1 MFDTPVL
8 IINFNRPDKTEKILN
23 ILRLVKP
30 RKLYLSIDGP
40 RKKNIKDKIQIKKIK
55 KQFQSINWNCEI
67 KKKYSNKNNGMKTNV
82 INSVSWF
89 FKNEKMGIILE
100 DDCIPSKSFFIF
112 CKIY

>member
-40 RKKNIKDKIQIKKIK
+40 RKKISKTKFKLKKL
-55 KQFQSINWNCEI
+55 
-67 KKKYSNKNNGMKTNV
+67 KT
-82 INSVSWF
+82 IS
-89 FKNEKMGIILE
+89 E
-100 DDCIPSKSFFIF
+100 
-112 CKIY
+112 Y

>member
-40 RKKNIKDKIQIKKIK
+40 RKK
-55 KQFQSINWNCEI
+55 
-67 KKKYSNKNNGMKTNV
+67 KYQRQNSN
-82 INSVSWF
+82 
-89 FKNEKMGIILE
+89 
-100 DDCIPSKSFFIF
+100 
-112 CKIY
+112 